1 MIRADLG
8 LSYAQIGVLL
18 SVPGLVS
25 SVVEPALGVLSD
37 TGRRR
42 GLILGGGVAFGATLL
57 MAALSSQFA
66 LLLLAFTL
74 LYPASGAFVSL
85 SQAALMDADPARREQ
100 NMARWTLAGSV
111 GVVAGPLALGAAAAG
126 IGWRGLFVA
135 FAGLALALV
144 VAAARM
150 RFPAHVLRP
159 NGDDAPPLT
168 FRAGLTNAL
177 RAVRRRA
184 VLRWLM
190 LLQFSDLMLD
200 VLYGLLA
207 LYFVDEVGVGSA
219 EAGLAIAIWS
229 GVGLV
234 GDALLIPLLERVRGL
249 AYLRVSAVLML
260 LAYPAFL
267 LAPWLPAKLALLGA
281 LGLLNAGWYAILQAQ
296 LYAALPG
303 QSGTALAAT
312 NLGGLFG
319 SLLPL
324 GLGLVAQA
332 AGLGAAM
339 WLLLAGPVALLIGL
353 PRAADLVAPD
363 GD

>member
-1 MIRADLG
+1 M
-8 LSYAQIGVLL
+8 LL
-18 SVPGLVS
+18 SIPGLVS
-25 SVVEPALGVLSD
+25 SVVEPLLGVLSD

-57 MAALSSQFA
+57 IAALSSQFA
-66 LLLLAFTL
+66 LLLIAFTL

-144 VAAARM
+144 VMAARM
-150 RFPAHVLRP
+150 RFPAHVLWP
-159 NGDDAPPLT
+159 NGDDAPPT
-168 FRAGLTNAL
+168 FRESLSNAL

-267 LAPWLPAKLALLGA
+267 LIPWLPAKLALLGV

-353 PRAADLVAPD
+353 PRAADLVPPD